1 MSVSVASRVKLPE
14 VHCGHCS
21 VTCSWRGQ
29 SCSIASKS
37 KLGSRACGLPSCKYL
52 TSKFLKICPRLAPR
66 CNSFLYLSCFRLTAV
81 ILQEQKFAD
90 EFLVTPRARQC
101 IGQACRTALISPLIE
116 TLATRSHS
124 KRDGLSSLSLCQL
137 LNYFLSAEEGLN
149 LTQLVKDYL
158 HQMSPPVAIQWRALA
173 TAVSLSPIQ
182 VGTIASHDFVKDQER
197 LVQV

>member
-1 MSVSVASRVKLPE
+1 M
-14 VHCGHCS
+14 
-21 VTCSWRGQ
+21 
-29 SCSIASKS
+29 
-37 KLGSRACGLPSCKYL
+37 
-52 TSKFLKICPRLAPR
+52 
-66 CNSFLYLSCFRLTAV
+66 

-124 KRDGLSSLSLCQL
+124 KGDVLSISVSHLCISCL
-137 LNYFLSAEEGLN
+137 PAEEGLN
-149 LTQLVKDYL
+149 LTQLVQEYL

-182 VGTIASHDFVKDQER
+182 VGTIASHDFTKDQER